1 MVRSHLKYAIAL
13 WNPYREWL
21 IKDLEWVQMMA
32 VSVWIEKEI
41 SQGETHGT
49 ETANFEYIP
58 VEELDEIWYERSI

>member
-1 MVRSHLKYAIAL
+1 
-13 WNPYREWL
+13 
-21 IKDLEWVQMMA
+21 MMA

-58 VEELDEIWYERSI
+58 VEELDEI